1 VCERETERNRDMR
14 ERGIKGERNRD
25 IESTLLTV
33 TKHTYKR
40 NECTDKLYLVII
52 SAHNTLAQNREER

>member
-1 VCERETERNRDMR
+1 MRET
-14 ERGIKGERNRD
+14 GIKGERNRD
-25 IESTLLTV
+25 IESALLTV